1 MKESFWGVFIIS
13 MGLIGIAFVF
23 LFQNITNTDEHNM
36 QLLKET
42 TEAAM
47 YDAIDLG
54 AYRKDGTVKIN
65 REKFVENFVRRFAEN
80 AQLSRTYKI
89 DIYDINEDPPKVSLV
104 VSTAD
109 ASTSTNVT
117 GENIT
122 FNVVNRIDAILETTY

>member
-1 MKESFWGVFIIS
+1 MKESMWGYMIITFGVIS
-13 MGLIGIAFVF
+13 IFLIYF
-23 LFQNITNTDEHNM
+23 FQNVTNANEHNYT
-36 QLLKET
+36 LVKET
-42 TEAAM
+42 TQAAM
-47 YDAIDLG
+47 FEALDIG
-54 AYRKDGTVKIN
+54 AYRANGVVKIN
-65 REKFVENFVRRFAEN
+65 SEKFIENFFRRFAEN

-109 ASTSTNVT
+109 SSTSTNVT

>member
-47 YDAIDLG
+47 YDAVDLG
-54 AYRKDGTVKIN
+54 AYRKDGTIKIN

-80 AQLSRTYKI
+80 ASLARTYVI
-89 DIYDINEDPPKVSLV
+89 EIYDVNEMPPKVSLK
-104 VSTAD
+104 VS
-109 ASTSTNVT
+109 STEKGNVT
-117 GENIT
+117 GDEIVT
-122 FNVVNRIDAILETTY
+122 FDIQNKIDAILETPY

>member
-47 YDAIDLG
+47 YDAID
-54 AYRKDGTVKIN
+54 
-65 REKFVENFVRRFAEN
+65 
-80 AQLSRTYKI
+80 S
-89 DIYDINEDPPKVSLV
+89 
-104 VSTAD
+104 
-109 ASTSTNVT
+109 
-117 GENIT
+117 
-122 FNVVNRIDAILETTY
+122 